1 MDESEVPIDSLEEI
15 KATPLFEFEE
25 LFASQHKQE
34 VSNYYDSVKNA
45 NRIYIIH
52 LFSR

>member
-15 KATPLFEFEE
+15 KAPLFQFEE

-34 VSNYYDSVKNA
+34 VSTYYDSVKNA
-45 NRIYIIH
+45 NRI
-52 LFSR
+52 